1 VARSRKE
8 SVDQIY
14 SANSR
19 RVLLYPDDP
28 AAPSEAL
35 VHERSLELLYFRLT
49 SPEKT
54 AHAWHAVMELQ
65 EPLLRDTR
73 FVPIATAAEGVAYN
87 GGQAAPRAVEGQAR
101 DHRGIYSTR
110 G

>member
-1 VARSRKE
+1 MSESLDKLQKQANQKSLFGAFLVTCGASRKE

-19 RVLLYPDDP
+19 RVLPYPDDP

-35 VHERSLELLYFRLT
+35 VRERSLELLYFRLT

-54 AHAWHAVMELQ
+54 AH
-65 EPLLRDTR
+65 D
-73 FVPIATAAEGVAYN
+73 
-87 GGQAAPRAVEGQAR
+87 
-101 DHRGIYSTR
+101 
-110 G
+110 

>member
-1 VARSRKE
+1 MSESLDKLQKQANQKSLFGAFLVTCGVSRKE

-35 VHERSLELLYFRLT
+35 VRERSLELLYFRLT

-54 AHAWHAVMELQ
+54 AH
-65 EPLLRDTR
+65 D
-73 FVPIATAAEGVAYN
+73 
-87 GGQAAPRAVEGQAR
+87 
-101 DHRGIYSTR
+101 
-110 G
+110 